1 MVEREEVKFTSPH
14 KCIKNASTNG
24 RILTEHWLNI
34 SRGLRHQKG
43 QERPRHN
50 QVGWKKEEGRKKR
63 RGRGM
68 GTAPLAGERKER
80 RGFHK
85 GGSLLT
91 VGRSVGQNGST
102 GLSEVSTTT
111 GECGRTGWDLYS
123 WSVPQPKMCVHWY
136 RWGLGSESWVWKAN
150 PERRLLWAT
159 KRQPEGIGVRKPI
172 TLNACGGNPDSTEA
186 KRHCWVMCKGQPLTT
201 QWLLPHCAL
210 GRLPARLTFTSPW
223 PLAKAP
229 HFSPGWLSCECSCRL
244 PHPCGPSGHHR
255 ILFTLSPA

>member
-1 MVEREEVKFTSPH
+1 MVEREEVKCTSPY

-34 SRGLRHQKG
+34 SRGPRHQKG

-50 QVGWKKEEGRKKR
+50 QVGWKKEK
-63 RGRGM
+63 
-68 GTAPLAGERKER
+68 ERKR
-80 RGFHK
+80 DGNGTT
-85 GGSLLT
+85 GGGGEGEKRFPQ
-91 VGRSVGQNGST
+91 GRQPPHSGEISGT
-102 GLSEVSTTT
+102 EWEHWELSEASTTT

-123 WSVPQPKMCVHWY
+123 WSVPQPKMCVLWY

-150 PERRLLWAT
+150 PERGLLWAT

-186 KRHCWVMCKGQPLTT
+186 KRHCWVMCKGQPLNHAQASASLRIRETPSRADFHKSMATGQSTSFQFRVALLWT
-201 QWLLPHCAL
+201 QLQ
-210 GRLPARLTFTSPW
+210 TSPPLW
-223 PLAKAP
+223 PY
-229 HFSPGWLSCECSCRL
+229 
-244 PHPCGPSGHHR
+244 GHHR